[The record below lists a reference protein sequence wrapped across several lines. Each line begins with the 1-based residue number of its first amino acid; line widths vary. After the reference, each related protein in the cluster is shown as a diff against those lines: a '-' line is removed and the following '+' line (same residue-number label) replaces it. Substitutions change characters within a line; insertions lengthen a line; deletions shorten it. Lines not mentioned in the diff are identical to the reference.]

1 MGINSFSTLIFAFFK
16 YLSAVGNNFL
26 NVFEL
31 NFLQSKKMW
40 NDLAF

>member
-31 NFLQSKKMW
+31 NFLQSK
-40 NDLAF
+40 NVE